1 MDLKTIFKP
10 NKHWFYEHGKV
21 NFLLAL
27 NGNRLVG
34 RLVALNN
41 DDLLPHHKQ
50 DTANFFL
57 FESIEDKAV
66 ADGLFEKAISWAK
79 QHGAS
84 RIYGPKGMTPMD
96 GLGLLIR
103 GFDRRPAFGMPYN
116 PDYYAK
122 FIEEIGFNLVREI
135 ESGYI
140 NAKTFHIPE
149 KILKAADI
157 V

>member
-1 MDLKTIFKP
+1 
-10 NKHWFYEHGKV
+10 
-21 NFLLAL
+21 
-27 NGNRLVG
+27 
-34 RLVALNN
+34 
-41 DDLLPHHKQ
+41 
-50 DTANFFL
+50 
-57 FESIEDKAV
+57 
-66 ADGLFEKAISWAK
+66 
-79 QHGAS
+79 
-84 RIYGPKGMTPMD
+84 MD

-140 NAKTFHIPE
+140 KAKTFHIPE